1 MEGESLKRDT
11 QSFLQGC
18 HSNKQTFLRDFLNS
32 LQNDGYMLNQENYL
46 FCFANFLLGRDIYG
60 PGKHI
65 FGVFSNKEMTEK
77 YQIIYNE
84 EDE

>member
-1 MEGESLKRDT
+1 MKFKFKVLRNIQNKGEYIKYQWITT
-11 QSFLQGC
+11 Q
-18 HSNKQTFLRDFLNS
+18 NM
-32 LQNDGYMLNQENYL
+32 LQNEGYMLNQENYL

-60 PGKHI
+60 PGKYI
-65 FGVFSNKEMTEK
+65 FGVFDNREMNEK

>member
-1 MEGESLKRDT
+1 M
-11 QSFLQGC
+11 
-18 HSNKQTFLRDFLNS
+18 

-60 PGKHI
+60 PGKYI
-65 FGVFSNKEMTEK
+65 FGVFDNREMNEK